1 MFAPLTVDDLLIISA
16 SESRKLADEAER
28 VLLSDPVP
36 TCPEWTVRQLV
47 EHLGGVHRWAT
58 MIISEALLQT
68 TGRISC
74 SIRRS
79 HHPATPA
86 NCWRGSG
93 RAPMDSSRRCGSH
106 RTTCGPSSFSRTRR
120 RPGLLGAARDPRDH
134 HPPHRRTRG
143 PARPDA
149 DDRRGRDPHCR
160 RPGRNRRA
168 GQRFRPAQ
176 EQPAAHRRAVPDD
189 DRPDRRRP
197 RPGPSQ
203 CRTSHRWSPSAST
216 RTPRRI
222 ITGTAAALYLGLWN
236 RGDDIAENG
245 TVDALGHWRDQV
257 RVAWS

>member
-58 MIISEALLQT
+58 MIISEALLQPPDESLFDSAFAPPGDPGELLAWFREGADGLVETLRVAPDDLRAFVFLKNAPPARTFWARRETHET
-68 TGRISC
+68 TIHRIDALAARLGRMPTTAEAGISTAVALDG
-74 SIRRS
+74 IDELVNGFVPRRS
-79 HHPATPA
+79 SRLRTDEPFRMTIAPTDATAAWTIAVSDQP
-86 NCWRGSG
+86 
-93 RAPMDSSRRCGSH
+93 PVV
-106 RTTCGPSSFSRTRR
+106 T
-120 RPGLLGAARDPRDH
+120 LGVDEDTQA
-134 HPPHRRTRG
+134 
-143 PARPDA
+143 
-149 DDRRGRDPHCR
+149 
-160 RPGRNRRA
+160 
-168 GQRFRPAQ
+168 
-176 EQPAAHRRAVPDD
+176 
-189 DRPDRRRP
+189 
-197 RPGPSQ
+197 
-203 CRTSHRWSPSAST
+203 
-216 RTPRRI
+216 I